1 MDRVTWAFLKLI
13 PIDRGMDV
21 KDKHDY
27 VHIPDPGEGIYVY
40 VIDSGVNI
48 DVESV
53 SAWLGD
59 QDGKR

>member
-1 MDRVTWAFLKLI
+1 
-13 PIDRGMDV
+13 MDV

-27 VHIPDPGEGIYVY
+27 VHIPDPDEGIYVY
-40 VIDSGVNI
+40 VIDSGANI

-59 QDGKR
+59 QDSKR

>member
-1 MDRVTWAFLKLI
+1 
-13 PIDRGMDV
+13 MDV

-27 VHIPDPGEGIYVY
+27 VHILDPGEGIYVY

>member
-1 MDRVTWAFLKLI
+1 
-13 PIDRGMDV
+13 MDV
-21 KDKHDY
+21 TDKHDY
-27 VHIPDPGEGIYVY
+27 VHIPDPGQDIYVY

-59 QDGKR
+59 QDGNR